1 MSKEGVEIP
10 DWEAV
15 NPDLRARVISELDAC
30 KWEAA
35 NSDRQ
40 LALAFAAAAAALHKL
55 AAG

>member
-1 MSKEGVEIP
+1 MTKQGVEIP
-10 DWEAV
+10 DWETIS
-15 NPDLRARVISELDAC
+15 PDLRARVISELDAC

-40 LALAFAAAAAALHKL
+40 LALAFAAAAAALHQL